1 MSHEAT
7 EVCLEYSPSPVTWC
21 GCTTPGIA
29 SPNRD
34 SGGSGDRNITPEMFC
49 FRPPHGRIFLERAFH
64 PDRASRAS
72 RAEPAEPAKHAAE
85 WESRLS

>member
-7 EVCLEYSPSPVTWC
+7 EVRLEYSPSPVTWC

-34 SGGSGDRNITPEMFC
+34 SGGSGDGNIMPEMFC

-64 PDRASRAS
+64 PDRAIV
-72 RAEPAEPAKHAAE
+72 PAEHAEHAAE
-85 WESRLS
+85 RESRLS